1 VSEDATGGVR
11 RRLAAILFAGYER
24 LQPGDEASTFTG
36 LTLLRAEILEPQI
49 LKFGGR
55 IIRWTGDEV
64 FLEFPSVVAAVRC
77 AVALIQAAS
86 RVNEAL
92 LPDRRIALRIGINLD
107 DIIIKDDDLFGDG
120 VNVAARLE
128 ALAEPGSIYI
138 SGAVYDRIVDKVDF
152 DFIDL
157 GPQSLKN
164 IPKPIRVYRMDAR
177 IGARPTAAIATGSE
191 PPAAVRFDDRR
202 AIAVL
207 PFLSFSDDPEQE
219 FFADGITED
228 IISMLAGWRAFPVI
242 ARDST
247 FTFRGKVVDIKKV
260 GEQLGV
266 RYIVEGSVRK
276 SGHRVRITAQLIRA
290 DTGHHIMA
298 ERFDRDLT
306 DLFELQDEITRII
319 AGALEP
325 ELLKFERNRI
335 ANQPQQNVDAY
346 ELYQRGMFHHYQQNK
361 ADNIEAQA
369 YFRRALAIDPRYP
382 QATAALAIAV
392 CNAGYL
398 AWADDAEANFT
409 AAYDLARRAVAL
421 APRYPIAHFALGPIC
436 AWTGRYD
443 RSMAEYREAINLNPS
458 YAAAHVML
466 GHWAAYAGRLEE
478 AIPLVEKGIRLSP
491 SDPRMFMWLPALAC
505 AHYQLRQYEQ
515 AVETARRSWALNRNY
530 TPGLTYLVA
539 GLAQLGQIV
548 EAQSALTDL
557 KKLDPNFTAVRTT
570 MQRLYQNQAGIDH
583 LLDGLRKA
591 GFE

>member
-1 VSEDATGGVR
+1 
-11 RRLAAILFAGYER
+11 
-24 LQPGDEASTFTG
+24 
-36 LTLLRAEILEPQI
+36 
-49 LKFGGR
+49 
-55 IIRWTGDEV
+55 
-64 FLEFPSVVAAVRC
+64 
-77 AVALIQAAS
+77 
-86 RVNEAL
+86 
-92 LPDRRIALRIGINLD
+92 
-107 DIIIKDDDLFGDG
+107 
-120 VNVAARLE
+120 
-128 ALAEPGSIYI
+128 
-138 SGAVYDRIVDKVDF
+138 
-152 DFIDL
+152 
-157 GPQSLKN
+157 
-164 IPKPIRVYRMDAR
+164 
-177 IGARPTAAIATGSE
+177 
-191 PPAAVRFDDRR
+191 
-202 AIAVL
+202 
-207 PFLSFSDDPEQE
+207 
-219 FFADGITED
+219 
-228 IISMLAGWRAFPVI
+228 
-242 ARDST
+242 
-247 FTFRGKVVDIKKV
+247 
-260 GEQLGV
+260 
-266 RYIVEGSVRK
+266 
-276 SGHRVRITAQLIRA
+276 
-290 DTGHHIMA
+290 MA

-409 AAYDLARRAVAL
+409 EAYDLARRAVAL
-421 APRYPIAHFALGPIC
+421 DPRYPIAHFALGLIC